1 MAIQTVNA
9 ASLTTLVNDDEI
21 TDESAEVLIDHAIN
35 LLVSYDAALSNLV
48 GLPGAKSGTYTQ
60 KEAGAILELAVAIYS
75 QTYVQAGASSSTVG
89 IGGLSS
95 SQSSSSGGK
104 VSMITE
110 LARVLAA
117 QLKGRRF
124 ERV

>member
-35 LLVSYDAALSNLV
+35 LLVSYDATLSNLV
-48 GLPGAKSGTYTQ
+48 GLPGGKSGTYTQ

-75 QTYVQAGASSSTVG
+75 QTYVQAGASSSTVAVGG
-89 IGGLSS
+89 ISS